1 MRHEWA
7 TGEESR
13 YGIYVLRRVMAYGT
27 YTVGTRLAPAL
38 LSSTSKEGIGVA
50 IVEHRA
56 DGDITDQTPVG
67 ILDGIE
73 GRWVVSPY
81 ARGDVRRAVL

>member
-13 YGIYVLRRVMAYGT
+13 YGIYVLRRAAS
-27 YTVGTRLAPAL
+27 RLPRYRLIPAL

-50 IVEHRA
+50 LVEHRA
-56 DGDITDQTPVG
+56 DGDIDDQTPVG
-67 ILDGIE
+67 VLDGIE

-81 ARGDVRRAVL
+81 AKGAK